1 MKINDKVYHMII
13 PVYIIL
19 SFFLLPVNF
28 SKYINVFFLLI
39 FSFSFIFKFLRNGK
53 ISFYAYNIIII
64 LATCGIS
71 LISTIFSNF
80 GFFDL
85 VITTLNVL
93 IIYAVSKKEESIKNN
108 ASSYHIFYKAS
119 TLFLTAYLLF
129 CFLYIKNLNNMDNSF
144 HLYGTW
150 DKNYSAV
157 IIFFYMCLSMR
168 LNKKYGFILSIIY
181 TILLNSRMLQL
192 CSIISILMYIV
203 NAKRSVPK
211 KHINGINFKK
221 PSTIIL
227 IFSSLT
233 VVLSYYL
240 TFMISPRLISSY
252 QESIY
257 DKSNAIRVRAN
268 VYAVEELTKHPR
280 YLIYGYDGSIKKQL
294 SVEDEKTAVIYR
306 GYRLVQPHNFILNF
320 ILRYGL
326 IYTLIYLILID
337 KILLRYNSRNNNFI
351 LYPYIIMNMIMHS
364 LMSTGLLVFFVY
376 ILASKTEEKHE

>member
-1 MKINDKVYHMII
+1 MKVSDKIYHIII
-13 PVYIIL
+13 PVYIFL

-28 SKYINVFFLLI
+28 SRYVNVFFLLI

-53 ISFYAYNIIII
+53 IFFYAYNIIII
-64 LATCGIS
+64 LVTCSIS

-80 GFFDL
+80 GFYDL

-93 IIYAVSKKEESIKNN
+93 IIYAFSKKEESIKNN
-108 ASSYHIFYKAS
+108 ASSYSIFYKAS

-192 CSIISILMYIV
+192 CSIISILIYIV
-203 NAKRSVPK
+203 NTKRSVPK

-233 VVLSYYL
+233 VALSYYL
-240 TFMISPRLISSY
+240 TFMVSPHLISSY

>member
-1 MKINDKVYHMII
+1 MKVSDKIYHIII
-13 PVYIIL
+13 PVYIFL

-28 SKYINVFFLLI
+28 SRYVNVFFLLI

-53 ISFYAYNIIII
+53 IFFYAYNIIII
-64 LATCGIS
+64 LVACSIS
-71 LISTIFSNF
+71 LISTIFSSF
-80 GFFDL
+80 GFYDL
-85 VITTLNVL
+85 AITTLNVL
-93 IIYAVSKKEESIKNN
+93 IIYAFSKKEESIKNN
-108 ASSYHIFYKAS
+108 TSSYSIFYKAS

-240 TFMISPRLISSY
+240 TFMVSPRLISSY

-337 KILLRYNSRNNNFI
+337 KILLHYNSRNNNFI